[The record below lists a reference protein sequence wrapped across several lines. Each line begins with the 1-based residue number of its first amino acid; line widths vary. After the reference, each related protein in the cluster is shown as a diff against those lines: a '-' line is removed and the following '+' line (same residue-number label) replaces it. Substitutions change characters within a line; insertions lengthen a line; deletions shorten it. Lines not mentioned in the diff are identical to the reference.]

1 LIFFVVSIAPIETSR
16 SNDWRSTALLFH
28 QNLESRAEDNYP
40 TTPTAPT
47 DPFAFRPLVSAR
59 VLSEGKKNKSRKK
72 SKMPI
77 IRNSYI
83 TWGELAHHSGVNK
96 SR

>member
-1 LIFFVVSIAPIETSR
+1 LIFFVVSIVNSIAPIETSR

-47 DPFAFRPLVSAR
+47 APFRRDPR
-59 VLSEGKKNKSRKK
+59 VYS
-72 SKMPI
+72 
-77 IRNSYI
+77 
-83 TWGELAHHSGVNK
+83 VD
-96 SR
+96 